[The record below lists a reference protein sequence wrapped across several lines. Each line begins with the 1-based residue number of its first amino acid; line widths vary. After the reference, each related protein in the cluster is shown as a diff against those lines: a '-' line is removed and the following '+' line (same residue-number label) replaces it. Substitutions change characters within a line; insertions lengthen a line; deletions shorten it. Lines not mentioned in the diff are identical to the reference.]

1 MVMIAFATAGNLS
14 GSAMDGAAGQCSRN
28 GGRGFERFDQF
39 DHEAVAWGD
48 LAFGQ
53 QYLAHWVNS

>member
-1 MVMIAFATAGNLS
+1 MAMIAFATAGNLS
-14 GSAMDGAAGQCSRN
+14 GSATDGAAGQRSSTT
-28 GGRGFERFDQF
+28 GGVFDGFDQL
-39 DHEAVAWGD
+39 DHEAVGGGD